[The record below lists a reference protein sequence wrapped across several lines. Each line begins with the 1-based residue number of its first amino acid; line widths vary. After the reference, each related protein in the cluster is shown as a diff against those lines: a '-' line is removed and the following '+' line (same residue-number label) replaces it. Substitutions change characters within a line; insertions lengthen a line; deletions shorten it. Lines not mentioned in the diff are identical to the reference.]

1 MWRVWQRHV
10 GGTRNRQIGR
20 FRHRGDWTQKFR
32 QRWIEDMGGSSNR
45 GRLLEGLEDEEDL
58 ARNSWC
64 RWDSLE
70 IISWNL
76 DRSSWQHV
84 NLEQFTIA
92 IAKPHLGLSL
102 ELSLQLHRA
111 TAAMR
116 IQPPRPDRL
125 VNTPL
130 EHLTFQTPPCHAI
143 PSIQDLLPKLTSSS
157 RRRRNQVPN
166 VPRSPRRSRHE
177 LRRQQWSQ
185 E

>member
-1 MWRVWQRHV
+1 M
-10 GGTRNRQIGR
+10 
-20 FRHRGDWTQKFR
+20 DCSL
-32 QRWIEDMGGSSNR
+32 DR

-58 ARNSWC
+58 ARNGWS

-70 IISWNL
+70 IIRWNL

-84 NLEQFTIA
+84 NLEQFIFA
-92 IAKPHLGLSL
+92 VAKPHLGLSL

-125 VNTPL
+125 VSTPL
-130 EHLTFQTPPCHAI
+130 ERSTLQTPPCHAI
-143 PSIQDLLPKLTSSS
+143 PQTQDLLPKLTSSS